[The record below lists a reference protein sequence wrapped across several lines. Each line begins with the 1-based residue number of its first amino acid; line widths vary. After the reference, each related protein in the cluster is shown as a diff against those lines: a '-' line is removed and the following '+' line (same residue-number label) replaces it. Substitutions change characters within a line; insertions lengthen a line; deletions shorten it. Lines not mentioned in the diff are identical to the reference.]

1 VLGNVNSQ
9 MEFDKYYILSDLLR
23 MPNVRPQALTW
34 LSRELILALRD
45 PARLRGH
52 QLELLYELSVVSA
65 LRSAFSAVLIVVL
78 HPLTV
83 QGWLSELPW

>member
-1 VLGNVNSQ
+1 
-9 MEFDKYYILSDLLR
+9 MEFYEYYVLSELLR

-34 LSRELILALRD
+34 LSRELIPALRD
-45 PARLRGH
+45 PARLWGH

-65 LRSAFSAVLIVVL
+65 LRGAFSAVLIIVL

-83 QGWLSELPW
+83 QGCP